1 MSTAPDR
8 PTPAA
13 PPQAAPVGEPWHIV
27 ALARLSAHRSA
38 MLVLLVVV
46 TVALVGLVGWR
57 YHEVRRD
64 NEAMFARRA
73 TERANAMASQ
83 LRDTIAATLLQADV
97 MNGMARLVTEAR
109 LSGNAN
115 AEAGLRPYLDPAAGR
130 GGPDVVQVFAV
141 GASGALMWS
150 NLDWTPPATDRSD
163 REYFT
168 ALVANPA
175 QDSLFGRPVLGR
187 TSKELSVHFAR
198 AMRDPAGRLRAITVV
213 ALRAGMLARLCRDI
227 ALAPGDTV
235 TLLRDDGAVLMR
247 SDTPDLGAIAGT
259 APPGER
265 EPLETATFSA
275 RPGPPGDMPRTEA
288 SRRIPGAPLTLHVSL
303 SRMAQIEALAEVRHT
318 LWRFTLFLE
327 GAIVGIAIV
336 GGFAVL
342 LLRRSAVDAARA
354 ASLAQSEAWFRSVI
368 DDMADGVLVFDGLG
382 EGDIHIT
389 YANRPAGKIFGVPA
403 GQLAGR
409 DFATLV
415 HPADRAQLAE
425 RRQAALHG
433 QKLSQ
438 VTYRALRSDGASV
451 LFTANS
457 VVSPSPA
464 EPSRL
469 RTITALRDITEEHAR
484 DAALADA
491 RARTER
497 ILQVIPGVFYQLT
510 ADPGEAFKPAF
521 VSESVTHLLGVSVD
535 DASRPGFMPALAAID
550 VRATRQAALDKAGP
564 AGVAV
569 AEYLFRV
576 RGREV
581 WMRDTMRRLIRPDGG
596 AEIVGFLADATAEH
610 AADEARRAA
619 EAELR
624 RLNRALAAYSRSLFA
639 LIRSDTLN
647 ELVTRVCESIVEEP
661 VYVLACLGLPESSPG
676 LPIRLIGG
684 VGSAVGYI
692 EGLNLSWSADAAEG
706 RGPAGTALREGRPHV
721 MRDSRIDPMHALWR
735 ERANRFGIR
744 SSLTVPCRADD
755 RVVGIL
761 IIYASEPD
769 AFGPEELGLFEQL
782 SEEIGFAIR
791 LEEDRARLH
800 AAEAARAAAEENQR
814 AAAQLGPGVLYRA
827 RVHAAGVEVLHVFG
841 DAARVT
847 RSIAG
852 PNGGPATLGTILA
865 RSDSHAAVRAL
876 PENSTL
882 SDDTPLEASDGTT
895 CWMRNA
901 VRVTGR
907 RGDAVDVVGYVSEV
921 TQEKEQ
927 QLRRQQVTTLLTL
940 GEMATGMAHELNQPL
955 AAISFAAE
963 SAETLLGRQPAE
975 LDAVAGKL
983 TRIVKAAHRA
993 ARLIE
998 HMRVFARNEHEEMR
1012 PVSWHSALESAL
1024 EILSHKLRGC
1034 QVVKDVPEDLPEVMG
1049 SAIPMEQ
1056 VLINL
1061 ISNAVEA
1068 YEAAPPEVA
1077 RVVTVKANVQEGKVV
1092 LRVADRA
1099 GGIPPHVLSRVF
1111 EPFFTTKPPG
1121 KGTGLGLGLVF
1132 GTIVEMN
1139 GTITA
1144 GNEDGGAVFEVRL
1157 PMVPVRAETVG
1168 GDEQQQC
1175 RVSSILQ

>member
-8 PTPAA
+8 PPPAA
-13 PPQAAPVGEPWHIV
+13 PPQAASGGEPWHIG
-27 ALARLSAHRSA
+27 ALARLSSHRSA

-46 TVALVGLVGWR
+46 TVALLSLVGWR

-64 NEAMFARRA
+64 NEALVAGRA

-97 MNGMARLVTEAR
+97 MHGMARLVTEAR
-109 LSGNAN
+109 LSGNIT
-115 AEAGLRPYLDPAAGR
+115 AEAALRPYLDPAAGY
-130 GGPDVVQVFAV
+130 GGPDVVQVLAV
-141 GASGALMWS
+141 GASGVLLWT
-150 NLDWTPPATDRSD
+150 NLDWTPPRTDLAD
-163 REYFT
+163 REHFT
-168 ALVANPA
+168 ALAANPA
-175 QDSLFGRPVLGR
+175 LESVFGRPVLGR
-187 TSKELSVHFAR
+187 TSGEWSVHFAR
-198 AMRDPAGRLRAITVV
+198 ALRDRTGALRATTVV
-213 ALRAGMLARLCRDI
+213 ALHAGMLARLCRDI
-227 ALAPGDTV
+227 GLAPDDTV
-235 TLLRDDGAVLMR
+235 TLLRDDGVVLMR
-247 SDTPDLGAIAGT
+247 SDMTQFGDIAGG
-259 APPGER
+259 APSGER
-265 EPLETATFSA
+265 EPSLETATFPA
-275 RPGPPGDMPRTEA
+275 RPGPLDAMPRTEA
-288 SRRIPGAPLTLHVSL
+288 SRRVPGAPLTLHVSL
-303 SRMAQIEALAEVRHT
+303 SRVAQMEALAEVRQT
-318 LWRFTLFLE
+318 LWRFTLLLE

-342 LLRRSAVDAARA
+342 LLRRAAVDAARA
-354 ASLAQSEAWFRSVI
+354 ASLAESEAWFRAVI
-368 DDMADGVLVFDGLG
+368 DDMADGVLVIDGLSDG
-382 EGDIHIT
+382 TPRVT
-389 YANRPAGKIFGVPA
+389 YANHQAGKIFGMPA

-415 HPADRAQLAE
+415 HSGDQAQLAE
-425 RRQAALHG
+425 RKQAALRG

-438 VTYRALRSDGASV
+438 VMYRALRPDGSFVRVITSSAAAS
-451 LFTANS
+451 T
-457 VVSPSPA
+457 PT
-464 EPSRL
+464 EPSRVRL
-469 RTITALRDITEEHAR
+469 ITSMRDITEEYAR
-484 DAALADA
+484 DAALAEA

-510 ADPGEAFKPAF
+510 AAPGEAFKPAF
-521 VSESVTHLLGVSVD
+521 VSESVTHLLGVSVEE
-535 DASRPGFMPALAAID
+535 ASRPGFMPGLAAVD
-550 VRATRQAALDKAGP
+550 VRATRQAALEKAGP

-569 AEYLFRV
+569 AEYVFRV
-576 RGREV
+576 RGQEV
-581 WMRDTMRRLIRPDGG
+581 WLRDTMRRLIRPDGG

-661 VYVLACLGLPESSPG
+661 IYVLACLGLPESLPG

-692 EGLNLSWSADAAEG
+692 EGISLSWSADVPEG
-706 RGPAGTALREGRPHV
+706 RGPSGTALREGRPHV
-721 MRDSRIDPMHALWR
+721 MRDSWIDPMHALWR
-735 ERANRFGIR
+735 ERAKRFGIR

-769 AFGPEELGLFEQL
+769 AFGAEELGLFQQL

-791 LEEDRARLH
+791 LEEDRARLQ
-800 AAEAARAAAEENQR
+800 AAEGARAAAEENLR
-814 AAAQLGPGVLYRA
+814 AAAQLGPGMLYRA

-847 RSIAG
+847 HAIAG

-865 RSDSHAAVRAL
+865 RPDSHAAIRSLAD
-876 PENSTL
+876 NSTL

-907 RGDAVDVVGYVSEV
+907 SDDAVDVVGYVSEV

-955 AAISFAAE
+955 TSISFAAQN
-963 SAETLLGRQPAE
+963 AEILLGREPAD
-975 LDAVAGKL
+975 LRAVGDKL
-983 TRIVKAAHRA
+983 GRIVSAVHRA
-993 ARLIE
+993 AKLIE
-998 HMRVFARNEHEEMR
+998 HMRVFARNEHEELR
-1012 PVSWHSALESAL
+1012 PVSWHSVLDSAV

-1034 QVVKDVPEDLPEVMG
+1034 RLVTDVPKDLPEVAG
-1049 SAIPMEQ
+1049 SPIPMEQ

-1061 ISNAVEA
+1061 ISNAVDA
-1068 YEAAPPEVA
+1068 YDGAVPGVA
-1077 RVVTVKANVQEGKVV
+1077 RVVTVQGGVREDKVT
-1092 LRVADRA
+1092 LRVTDRA
-1099 GGIPPHVLSRVF
+1099 GGIPQHALSRVF

-1121 KGTGLGLGLVF
+1121 KGTGLGLALAF
-1132 GTIVEMN
+1132 GTIVEMG
-1139 GTITA
+1139 GTIIA
-1144 GNEDGGAVFEVRL
+1144 ANEDGGAVFEIHL
-1157 PMVPVRAETVG
+1157 PIGPSAMRRSFCG
-1168 GDEQQQC
+1168 
-1175 RVSSILQ
+1175 S